1 MNESELCDS
10 MNLLKINDCVSS
22 DYKYTGELKWLN
34 WDEDK
39 NIIKKERRNY
49 VTQNNIIN

>member
-22 DYKYTGELKWLN
+22 NYKYTGELKWLN

-39 NIIKKERRNY
+39 NIIKKEREEIMLLK
-49 VTQNNIIN
+49 TI

>member
-10 MNLLKINDCVSS
+10 MNLLKINYCVSS

-39 NIIKKERRNY
+39 NIIKKEREEIMLLK
-49 VTQNNIIN
+49 TI